1 MNNMEVNLQIHSQ
14 LEKLIEWN
22 LEVIVSLNKLFNSTF
37 QGDSHINLE
46 TINNGEIKPDF
57 NGIFRYQ
64 YFCLTSYFEFQRI
77 QPSHRRIETGRD
89 WHDEYDT
96 FGHVFKVSDF
106 KTNLIT
112 PYYLHINLFELE

>member
-46 TINNGEIKPDF
+46 TINNGEIKPGF

-64 YFCLTSYFEFQRI
+64 YFCLTSYLNFRESSPHTDELKLEEI
-77 QPSHRRIETGRD
+77 DTTNMTPSGM
-89 WHDEYDT
+89 
-96 FGHVFKVSDF
+96 FSKF
-106 KTNLIT
+106 LI
-112 PYYLHINLFELE
+112 LKLI